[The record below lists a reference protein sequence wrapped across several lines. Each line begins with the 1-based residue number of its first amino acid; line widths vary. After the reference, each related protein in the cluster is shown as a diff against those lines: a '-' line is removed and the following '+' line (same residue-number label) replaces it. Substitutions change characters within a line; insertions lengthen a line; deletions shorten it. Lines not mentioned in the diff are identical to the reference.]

1 MPFITSKLVHSN
13 AINLRSSALC
23 IIVFFR
29 PCLSIFFIKKRVFN
43 IKNQPSPNKETTLL
57 LGDLFFVCVIYVSLK
72 INNLDAQTQHVRLAI
87 LKIIICHFEN
97 LLTYHGI
104 HGSLVKHR
112 LFSPTIKH
120 RLKTRSSGSKSRS
133 LDGFPLPLA
142 IKSSNNFSGTPS
154 LCSDKDRRCHR
165 KVVCTKARGTKR
177 HLGDV
182 IHLRC
187 SGSGMKS
194 LAFDSSSELLVSM
207 QHDKQ

>member
-1 MPFITSKLVHSN
+1 MLKRSTWDWPFWKLSYVILRICWPTMAYMDHSSN
-13 AINLRSSALC
+13 IG
-23 IIVFFR
+23 FFR
-29 PCLSIFFIKKRVFN
+29 P
-43 IKNQPSPNKETTLL
+43 
-57 LGDLFFVCVIYVSLK
+57 
-72 INNLDAQTQHVRLAI
+72 
-87 LKIIICHFEN
+87 
-97 LLTYHGI
+97 
-104 HGSLVKHR
+104 
-112 LFSPTIKH
+112 IKH

-154 LCSDKDRRCHR
+154 LCSDKDRLCHW

-207 QHDKQ
+207 QHDMHVRLVPLDQSSQIRY